1 MNLGLSLYRPPKFHL
16 LLMVYVLK
24 HFFDNHS
31 RISGLLPVMES
42 LVISPV
48 EMVFRVTKSAI
59 LFTNTA

>member
-24 HFFDNHS
+24 HLFGNYS

-42 LVISPV
+42 LVINPV

-59 LFTNTA
+59 LFINTA